1 MQELQRRGL
10 LVGATAAVSMLGTAA
25 PTSEAEAQP
34 QPPRPAR
41 AELREP
47 VLLTSRDGVLE
58 VRLSAG
64 QGEVKLDTVARPVKN
79 FLLLNYELVRG
90 TASDGR
96 KSGKNL
102 YPAPTLQVFPGERLI
117 VHFENGLS
125 GLTIRD
131 FYNPA
136 YVANDKTVP
145 IYPEQLAES
154 PLNLHTHGLHVSPK
168 GNADNVMLHMAAGSA
183 GACRCGSA
191 DVPPRRRVHRPGR
204 RWRSADDG
212 RSPSR

>member
-1 MQELQRRGL
+1 MDKLLGRRL
-10 LVGATAAVSMLGTAA
+10 LVGAIATASTLRGASLPAFAQTAPA
-25 PTSEAEAQP
+25 P
-34 QPPRPAR
+34 PAPAPR

-47 VLLTSRDGVLE
+47 VTLRSKDGVLE
-58 VRLSAG
+58 VRLTAR
-64 QGEVKLDTVARPVKN
+64 QGEVKLDTVAKPVKN
-79 FLLLNYELVRG
+79 FLLLDYELIRG
-90 TASDGR
+90 TASDGS

-136 YVANDKTVP
+136 YTPVGQTVP

-168 GNADNVMLHMAAGSA
+168 GNADNVMLHMPAAK
-183 GACRCGSA
+183 
-191 DVPPRRRVHRPGR
+191 RRIG
-204 RWRSADDG
+204 
-212 RSPSR
+212 